1 MTVLKVNGVDREV
14 DAGLRTL
21 LAVLRDDLGLGG
33 AKEGCGIGMCGACTV
48 LIDGD
53 PISSCLMLAVQAG
66 GRDIVTIEGISREGE
81 LHRVQRAF
89 VEHGAF
95 QCAYCTPGFV
105 LSTVAL
111 LAENPSPS
119 VGEIREYLSGNVCR
133 CGSYVNIAR
142 AIVAAGRECV
152 ARRSKD
158 R

>member
-1 MTVLKVNGVDREV
+1 LTRAEAEAAEV
-14 DAGLRTL
+14 DVGLRTL

-66 GRDIVTIEGISREGE
+66 GRDIVTIEGVSREGE

-105 LSTVAL
+105 LSAIAL
-111 LAENPSPS
+111 LNENPSPDDDD
-119 VGEIREYLSGNVCR
+119 VRDYLAGNLCR
-133 CGSYVNIAR
+133 CGSYPNILR
-142 AIVAAGRECV
+142 AIATLGT
-152 ARRSKD
+152 S
-158 R
+158 